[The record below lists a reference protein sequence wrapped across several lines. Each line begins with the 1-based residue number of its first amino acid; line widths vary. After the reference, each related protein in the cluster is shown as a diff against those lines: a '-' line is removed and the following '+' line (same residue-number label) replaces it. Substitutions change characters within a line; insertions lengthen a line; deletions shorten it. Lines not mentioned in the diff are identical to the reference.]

1 MFSNE
6 IIELIKP
13 ILPPSDQVGP
23 DRRLWPGNRQANK
36 VADAIANRG
45 IGTEEEFLLYEQQPD
60 FLDLLL
66 LRMFWDF
73 NLPEL

>member
-1 MFSNE
+1 MTSAYQRLIGSNFQV
-6 IIELIKP
+6 
-13 ILPPSDQVGP
+13 ILSHVYCE
-23 DRRLWPGNRQANK
+23 ANK

>member
-1 MFSNE
+1 M
-6 IIELIKP
+6 
-13 ILPPSDQVGP
+13 ILSHVYCE
-23 DRRLWPGNRQANK
+23 ANK